1 MILIIDT
8 TTPKAQ
14 PYRTE
19 LTRDVLGYD
28 GNNAPIYSPLVG
40 YRLQFGALEVCQ
52 YEELYD
58 LCTAGSHAV
67 TIIREDDML
76 PERYTGVYLTINR
89 KAYEG
94 GQALDVEVEIANIT
108 RFLAE

>member
-14 PYRTE
+14 PLRTE
-19 LTRDVLGYD
+19 PIREVLGRD

-40 YRLQFGALEVCQ
+40 YRLDFGALEVCQ

-58 LCTAGSHAV
+58 LCDAGSHAV

-76 PERYTGVYLTINR
+76 PERYTGAYLTITR
-89 KAYEG
+89 KAYG
-94 GQALDVEVEIANIT
+94 NGQAQDVELEITNIT